1 MVVSDRTRCQLN
13 TFIPSFLYYFD
24 NIKIGLT
31 LASQWDNHVH
41 CHNLS
46 NETSETVLVPSTILI
61 SVHVFINLSLPFN
74 KVLLLFNFKYESP
87 KRCIVHGAKQQTGH
101 VENCRIKWDLE
112 TSQLVIEYRCP
123 VFD

>member
-46 NETSETVLVPSTILI
+46 NETSETVLVPSKILI

-74 KVLLLFNFKYESP
+74 KISKSVLKYCSCSTLNMYCL
-87 KRCIVHGAKQQTGH
+87 KGV
-101 VENCRIKWDLE
+101 
-112 TSQLVIEYRCP
+112 
-123 VFD
+123 